1 MLKKERV
8 IHSMI
13 LHSNSI
19 DMEKVQYVDENGDVV
34 QNIDDISDENL
45 IALYKWMVKARVYDE
60 RSMKYQRQGRIGTYA
75 PFKGQEAA
83 QVGSAFALN
92 SGDWIYPSYRE
103 GAASLVHG
111 LKMSQLFLYTM
122 GHFKGLS
129 QTEVNVFPIQII
141 IAAQCLHAVG
151 GAWASQYTGTQDV
164 SVAYVGDGG
173 TSEGDFHEA
182 LNFAGLYKLPIVFFV
197 QNNQWAIS
205 VPVSKQTASET
216 IAQKA
221 IGYGIDGVQVDGND
235 VVAVYKVMN
244 EALQNAREGKPTLIE
259 AVTYRQGPHTT
270 ADDQTKYRS
279 SDEEDEWL
287 IKDPLKRLKTLLIKR
302 NIWDE
307 EKDETEI
314 ALAEDLVTDAFEE
327 AITTPK
333 MELTDVM
340 DNVYVNN
347 TPQIKEQISLLRG
360 D

>member
-1 MLKKERV
+1 
-8 IHSMI
+8 MI

-19 DMEKVQYVDENGDVV
+19 DVEMVQYVDENGEVIKS
-34 QNIDDISDENL
+34 IDDISDEQL
-45 IALYKWMVKARVYDE
+45 ISLYKWMVLARVYDE
-60 RSMKYQRQGRIGTYA
+60 RSMKYQRQGRLGTYA

-83 QVGSAFALN
+83 QVGSAFALK
-92 SGDWIYPSYRE
+92 SDDWIYPSYRE

-129 QTEVNVFPIQII
+129 QTAVNVFPIQII

-151 GAWASQYTGTQDV
+151 GAWASQYTGKQDV

-205 VPVSKQTASET
+205 VPVSKQTGSET

-235 VVAVYKVMN
+235 VIAVYKVMS
-244 EALQNAREGKPTLIE
+244 EALENARKGKPTLIE
-259 AVTYRQGPHTT
+259 AITYRQGPHTT
-270 ADDQTKYRS
+270 ADDETKYRS
-279 SDEEDEWL
+279 SEEEAEWL
-287 IKDPLKRLKTLLIKR
+287 TKDPLKRLKALLISR
-302 NIWDE
+302 DIWDE
-307 EKDETEI
+307 KKDEAEI
-314 ALAEDLVTDAFEE
+314 ALAEDQVTEAFEE
-327 AITTPK
+327 AINTPK
-333 MELTDVM
+333 MGLTDVM
-340 DNVYVNN
+340 DSVYVNN
-347 TPQIKEQISLLRG
+347 TPQIKEQISSVRG
-360 D
+360 E